1 MESGQ
6 ASSSSAAANAA
17 RPEPRG
23 THHHRPHS
31 RADRRGRGE
40 RHRARPLLAG
50 SLPVGIDRLCADAP
64 RILLIFSLTASRNSS
79 PTELQQPSLAG
90 PLATEPRPVRE
101 VPANS
106 LDASSICAAA
116 IQAARTARRDRGSAF
131 CATSTG
137 SCRRR
142 SRRRRWPIGRK
153 RSRSFCRNYSPS
165 PALDSRRQRANVAL
179 MPTRTIAYLRVST
192 DKQADRGV
200 SLDAERAKVAAYAEL
215 YDLELAEVIVDAG
228 ESAKSLDR
236 PGLQRALAMLKA
248 GEAEALLVVKLDRL
262 TRSVVDLGTLVE
274 RYFAPGKAAL
284 LSVGE
289 QIDTRSAAGRLVL
302 NVLASVSQWER
313 EAVGERTSAALQHKA
328 AQGEYTGGDV
338 PYGYRLAADGERLEA
353 EPAEQVLLAQARRLR
368 RKGLSLRA
376 VARELEAKGFRTR
389 KGRP

>member
-1 MESGQ
+1 M
-6 ASSSSAAANAA
+6 ALW
-17 RPEPRG
+17 P
-23 THHHRPHS
+23 
-31 RADRRGRGE
+31 
-40 RHRARPLLAG
+40 
-50 SLPVGIDRLCADAP
+50 DAP
-64 RILLIFSLTASRNSS
+64 RILLIFSLIASRNSS

-200 SLDAERAKVAAYAEL
+200 SLDAQRAKVHAYAEL
-215 YDLELAEVIVDAG
+215 HDLELAEVIVDAG

-236 PGLQRALAMLKA
+236 PGLKRALGMLK
-248 GEAEALLVVKLDRL
+248 GSEAEALLVVKLDRL

-313 EAVGERTSAALQHKA
+313 EAIGERTSAAMQHKVSL
-328 AQGEYTGGDV
+328 GGYTGGDL
-338 PYGYRLAADGERLEA
+338 PYGFGLGPDGEKPLENA
-353 EPAEQVLLAQARRLR
+353 EEQKVLTAARRLR
-368 RKGLSLRA
+368 DGGLSLRS
-376 VARELEAKGFRTR
+376 VARELNAEGFRSRTGKQFAHVQIAR
-389 KGRP
+389 M